1 MFNKSS
7 AIVITAETWK
17 RLDCTPPDY
26 WSPIA
31 LLLLMLML
39 MLHLLPYRQAH
50 GHHLLRPAH
59 TSANLLARHHHL
71 HRCQYRTGSPGCR
84 GRGAWIDR
92 GHRSAGCWTTS
103 ASVSIHARCRT
114 CSGE

>member
-92 GHRSAGCWTTS
+92 
-103 ASVSIHARCRT
+103 
-114 CSGE
+114 